1 MSPRA
6 RTNAGSTRHW
16 IGSKEPSV
24 GYGGFTMFDRN
35 MRRSALLAALGIGLT
50 ASAAVGQFKLPKKH
64 RSKPPA
70 RTTDLEDFRDEADK
84 VLAPITGGMSP
95 QEAADSAG
103 FWSIVIVAF
112 TGDTQAEAATLGL
125 VKART
130 EGGLPGAYL
139 EKRDKATVIAYG
151 RYESPDDPR
160 AQDDLEMIRSMK
172 TEGTRPFASA
182 LLTPPAPKHLAGSL
196 PELDLR
202 NAKKLFGKDK
212 ALYTLQVAIYG
223 RGDRARASSEDIAAS
238 RKAAED
244 AAVILRRDGELAFY
258 YHAAE
263 RSMVTVGIF
272 GQDDYDPLNRPG
284 IESPALLRAREQH
297 PLNLLNGQG
306 IRERIPGAKGNSPE
320 NYRLQSSSL
329 VSVPE

>member
-1 MSPRA
+1 
-6 RTNAGSTRHW
+6 
-16 IGSKEPSV
+16 
-24 GYGGFTMFDRN
+24 MFDRN
-35 MRRSALLAALGIGLT
+35 TRRVVLLAALGLGLAT
-50 ASAAVGQFKLPKKH
+50 PAALGQFRYPKKH
-64 RSKPPA
+64 RPA
-70 RTTDLEDFRDEADK
+70 TPKAPTNNLEQYRDEADK
-84 VLAPITGGMSP
+84 VLAPITGSVVP
-95 QEAADSAG
+95 EDEAADLAG
-103 FWSIVIVAF
+103 YWSIVIVAF
-112 TGDTQAEAATLGL
+112 TGETQAEAATRGL

-151 RYESPDDPR
+151 RYASPDDPR
-160 AQDDLEMIRSMK
+160 AQADLAMIRSMTTK
-172 TEGTRPFASA
+172 GSRPFASA

-223 RGDRARASSEDIAAS
+223 RGDRSQATSEDIATA
-238 RKAAED
+238 RKAAEE

-272 GQDDYDPLNRPG
+272 GQADHDPLNRPG
-284 IESPALLRAREQH
+284 IESSALLRARERH

-306 IRERIPGAKGNSPE
+306 IRERIPGTQGTGPE
-320 NYRLQSSSL
+320 NYRLQPSSL
-329 VSVPE
+329 VAVPDS